1 MEFYSTLHTPLVL
14 VLCISGTIGHIL
26 SIGVLLKMLNP
37 TNILLISMSINQLL
51 LCVNFLYST
60 LFKAGSE
67 KMCLPF
73 LWSFGWTFSLLI
85 SVNLSVFVHMLST
98 FHLVALSIIRHLS
111 LQSLSNIH
119 SSLAWFTYRKAV
131 ITLIIIYTSVLIVC
145 TPLYFQSRV
154 VLGECP
160 DSCVPPFAINL
171 PHRTT
176 AYRLRFSEN
185 ALLQSINFWLFGSI
199 CKLIPCSILCL
210 MTYFILKSLKKI
222 RRMSAKFGNIQR
234 DRQYHRTTKV
244 ILMVMLMFM
253 IVETPQGILAVA
265 QSIFRIP
272 HLDII
277 GDVVEVIT
285 LLNSCLIFALFC
297 SMNSRIRSAFRE
309 HSAKICLW
317 ASAPNDGRESEEK
330 KALSTETPDCD
341 KVTEMRAENI
351 SNDKNVK
358 PVHL

>member
-111 LQSLSNIH
+111 LQSLSNIN
-119 SSLAWFTYRKAV
+119 SGLAWFTYRKAV
-131 ITLIIIYTSVLIVC
+131 ITLLIIYTSVLIVC
-145 TPLYFQSRV
+145 TPL
-154 VLGECP
+154 
-160 DSCVPPFAINL
+160 
-171 PHRTT
+171 TT

-244 ILMVMLMFM
+244 ILMVMVMFM

-272 HLDII
+272 HLDLI

-297 SMNSRIRSAFRE
+297 SMNSRIRSAFHE

-317 ASAPNDGRESEEK
+317 ASAPNDDRENEEK

-341 KVTEMRAENI
+341 KVTEIPAENI
-351 SNDKNVK
+351 AIDKNVK